1 MVLAVLAV
9 SACGSPGP
17 DTGDSKLTV
26 VASFY
31 PLQYLAERIG
41 GDRVSVSSL
50 TKPGAEP
57 HDLELTPQ
65 DVVALAQ
72 TDLVVYLKGFQPA
85 VDEGVDDQAFDVT
98 ASADL
103 SRTQEGAVDPHFW
116 LDPVRLQAVAAAL
129 AERLSEARPAG
140 AATFKANAAAVS
152 ADLATLDKDFR
163 AGLTDCSIRTLVTS
177 HTSFAYLAE
186 RYGLRQVG
194 ITGLTPETEPDAG
207 RLAEVSRLVRAQKVR
222 TIYSETLV
230 SPAVAETIAQEA
242 GVSTAV
248 LDPLEGLTD
257 SSPGQDYLAV
267 MRANLASLKKGQ
279 ACP

>member
-1 MVLAVLAV
+1 MVVAVLAV

-103 SRTQEGAVDPHFW
+103 SKTQEGAVDPHFW
-116 LDPVRLQAVAAAL
+116 LDPVRLQTVAAAL
-129 AERLSEARPAG
+129 AAPRRADPDQLRGARGCDHGAG
-140 AATFKANAAAVS
+140 AARRRPDQGRGDHV
-152 ADLATLDKDFR
+152 
-163 AGLTDCSIRTLVTS
+163 LVP
-177 HTSFAYLAE
+177 
-186 RYGLRQVG
+186 R
-194 ITGLTPETEPDAG
+194 
-207 RLAEVSRLVRAQKVR
+207 
-222 TIYSETLV
+222 
-230 SPAVAETIAQEA
+230 
-242 GVSTAV
+242 
-248 LDPLEGLTD
+248 
-257 SSPGQDYLAV
+257 
-267 MRANLASLKKGQ
+267 
-279 ACP
+279 